1 MPSESELG
9 DDELARV
16 VAAWR
21 EAADVEWATVAE
33 AERATGVSRSAL
45 RAWYRNGDVP
55 SHLVDGPHGQ
65 QRLVDLEAV
74 VARAAQAGRRVG
86 RRKGADLT
94 LELLLDRIDDLE
106 RRLEALEHRDNPV

>member
-1 MPSESELG
+1 VPEEID

-16 VAAWR
+16 VAEWR
-21 EAADVEWATVAE
+21 DAADVEWATVAE

-45 RAWYRNGDVP
+45 RAWYRNGEVP

-86 RRKGADLT
+86 RRRAG
-94 LELLLDRIDDLE
+94 EIEQLLDRIDELE
-106 RRLEALEHRDNPV
+106 RRVEALEQRG

>member
-1 MPSESELG
+1 MPEELD

-16 VAAWR
+16 VAEWR

-33 AERATGVSRSAL
+33 AERVTGVSRSAL

-86 RRKGADLT
+86 RRRADT
-94 LELLLDRIDDLE
+94 IELLLTKIEELE
-106 RRLEALEHRDNPV
+106 RRIETLEQRS

>member
-1 MPSESELG
+1 MPEDLA
-9 DDELARV
+9 DDEIARV
-16 VAAWR
+16 VAEWR
-21 EAADVEWATVAE
+21 EAADVEWATLGE

-74 VARAAQAGRRVG
+74 VARAAQAGRRMG
-86 RRKGADLT
+86 RRGGADPT

-106 RRLEALEHRDNPV
+106 RRIELVERRD

>member
-1 MPSESELG
+1 MPEEIL
-9 DDELARV
+9 DEELARV
-16 VAAWR
+16 VAEWR

-33 AERATGVSRSAL
+33 AERVTGVSRSAL

-74 VARAAQAGRRVG
+74 VARAAQAGNRVG
-86 RRKGADLT
+86 RRRQSET
-94 LELLLDRIDDLE
+94 IELLLDRIDELE
-106 RRLEALEHRDNPV
+106 RRIEALEQRG

>member
-1 MPSESELG
+1 MSISDEELQQ
-9 DDELARV
+9 V
-16 VAAWR
+16 VAEWR
-21 EAADVEWATVAE
+21 AEPEWATVAE

-65 QRLVDLEAV
+65 QRLVDLDAV

-86 RRKGADLT
+86 RRRSPDVDVV
-94 LELLLDRIDDLE
+94 ELLLERLDQLE
-106 RRLEALEHRDNPV
+106 RRVEALERGTQRS

>member
-1 MPSESELG
+1 MPEELD
-9 DDELARV
+9 DDELTRV
-16 VAAWR
+16 VAEWR

-33 AERATGVSRSAL
+33 AERVTGVSRSAL

-55 SHLVDGPHGQ
+55 SHMIEGPHGQ

-86 RRKGADLT
+86 RRRNET
-94 LELLLDRIDDLE
+94 VEFLEAKIEELE
-106 RRLEALEHRDNPV
+106 RRIDALEQRG

>member
-1 MPSESELG
+1 MPEQI
-9 DDELARV
+9 DDTELARV
-16 VAAWR
+16 VAEWR

-33 AERATGVSRSAL
+33 AERVTGVSRSAL

-74 VARAAQAGRRVG
+74 VARAAQAGNRVG
-86 RRKGADLT
+86 RRRASANDT
-94 LELLLDRIDDLE
+94 VEFLLDRIDELE
-106 RRLEALEHRDNPV
+106 SRLEALERRSDPR

>member
-1 MPSESELG
+1 VPQEID

-16 VAAWR
+16 VSEWR
-21 EAADVEWATVAE
+21 EAADIEWATVAE
-33 AERATGVSRSAL
+33 AERVTGVSRSAL

-74 VARAAQAGRRVG
+74 VARAAQAGNRVG
-86 RRKGADLT
+86 RRRT
-94 LELLLDRIDDLE
+94 QETIELLLDRIDELEARIETLE
-106 RRLEALEHRDNPV
+106 RRSDPT

>member
-1 MPSESELG
+1 MPEEL
-9 DDELARV
+9 DDAELARV
-16 VAAWR
+16 VAEWR

-86 RRKGADLT
+86 RRQPTRDAT
-94 LELLLDRIDDLE
+94 IELLLDRIDDLE
-106 RRLEALEHRDNPV
+106 RRIETLEQGR

>member
-1 MPSESELG
+1 VPEEIN
-9 DDELARV
+9 DEELARV
-16 VAAWR
+16 LSEWR

-33 AERATGVSRSAL
+33 AERVTGVSRSAL

-55 SHLVDGPHGQ
+55 SHLVEGPHGQ

-86 RRKGADLT
+86 RRRST
-94 LELLLDRIDDLE
+94 ETIELLLDRIDELEQRIETLE
-106 RRLEALEHRDNPV
+106 RRSDPR